1 MAQAANA
8 SSPALQVV
16 CAWPV
21 SGQYGPGS
29 RVLYYVLV
37 AACIFARKEQ
47 WLKGACLAATL
58 LFPAVAAIHG
68 IVLAAMHIP
77 GAVDMDVFG
86 AFQLCSIGILA
97 APVTVRLSRTY
108 LKIQVEMPYSCG
120 RSYCLLVSTLST
132 YHYIPSN
139 TSLRPDC
146 IGLLSLTIEFYR
158 IPTTPCT
165 HDDLGFPIS
174 TDPRDF
180 PYLNATCGLTCDT
193 NLGPFSTMRQGS
205 GNNIYVIPA
214 PDALT
219 FNAATLLAAACCIPA
234 VLLLIVMWMQILET
248 IWKKSN
254 STGEGNES
262 IRRAKRTTRALRL
275 FRKFFEVPLWAAAVL
290 AIMITGER
298 NLFSPQVHYQT
309 EPMASVGQWAPIVGI
324 AFALF
329 GALYL
334 SLTEAMQAPTEEAGF
349 KNRVARLFLR
359 AGDHFGAVAR
369 EVFDDSE
376 FRQGRATSE
385 FPEVPGERN
394 RNRELSRIRTTYS
407 QNHRHEE
414 NGSFDLAREETFS
427 TVADSRVGAEDDRPE
442 NRDQAL
448 RRRDTLEVPTAS
460 YNPGSSPVAS
470 ARAPPDGT
478 QSLPTPSIIISTN
491 PDDAD
496 LGANVAHTLPHVT

>member
-1 MAQAANA
+1 MAQALSIWTYSEPFNFAPLA
-8 SSPALQVV
+8 FSPPQSLLDYH
-16 CAWPV
+16 
-21 SGQYGPGS
+21 GHT
-29 RVLYYVLV
+29 
-37 AACIFARKEQ
+37 
-47 WLKGACLAATL
+47 LKT
-58 LFPAVAAIHG
+58 P
-68 IVLAAMHIP
+68 
-77 GAVDMDVFG
+77 
-86 AFQLCSIGILA
+86 
-97 APVTVRLSRTY
+97 
-108 LKIQVEMPYSCG
+108 VEMPYLCG
-120 RSYCLLVSTLST
+120 QFCCSPVRTISAYF
-132 YHYIPSN
+132 YISSSASL
-139 TSLRPDC
+139 TSDC

-158 IPTTPCT
+158 IPTTSCT
-165 HDDLGFPIS
+165 HDDLGIPIS
-174 TDPRDF
+174 ANPGEF

-193 NLGPFSTMRQGS
+193 NLGPFSTMREGS

-214 PDALT
+214 PNVLT

-234 VLLLIVMWMQILET
+234 VLLLVVMWMQILE
-248 IWKKSN
+248 IMWKKSN
-254 STGEGNES
+254 SNGDGNES
-262 IRRAKRTTRALRL
+262 VRRAKRTTRVLRL

-309 EPMASVGQWAPIVGI
+309 EPMASQWAPIVGI

-359 AGDHFGAVAR
+359 VGDHFGAVAR

-427 TVADSRVGAEDDRPE
+427 TNPDSRVGAEDDRHETQDRP
-442 NRDQAL
+442 L
-448 RRRDTLEVPTAS
+448 RRRDTLEVPAIAYYS
-460 YNPGSSPVAS
+460 GPSPVGN
-470 ARAPPDGT
+470 ARAPPDAT
-478 QSLPTPSIIISTN
+478 QSVPTPSIVVSHN

-496 LGANVAHTLPHVT
+496 PAADVVHTDSHVT

>member
-1 MAQAANA
+1 
-8 SSPALQVV
+8 
-16 CAWPV
+16 
-21 SGQYGPGS
+21 
-29 RVLYYVLV
+29 
-37 AACIFARKEQ
+37 
-47 WLKGACLAATL
+47 
-58 LFPAVAAIHG
+58 
-68 IVLAAMHIP
+68 
-77 GAVDMDVFG
+77 
-86 AFQLCSIGILA
+86 
-97 APVTVRLSRTY
+97 
-108 LKIQVEMPYSCG
+108 
-120 RSYCLLVSTLST
+120 
-132 YHYIPSN
+132 
-139 TSLRPDC
+139 
-146 IGLLSLTIEFYR
+146 
-158 IPTTPCT
+158 
-165 HDDLGFPIS
+165 
-174 TDPRDF
+174 
-180 PYLNATCGLTCDT
+180 
-193 NLGPFSTMRQGS
+193 MRQGS

-254 STGEGNES
+254 STREGNES
-262 IRRAKRTTRALRL
+262 IRRAKRTTRVLRL

-448 RRRDTLEVPTAS
+448 RRRDTLEVPTTS
-460 YNPGSSPVAS
+460 YRPGSSPVAS
-470 ARAPPDGT
+470 ARTPPDAA
-478 QSLPTPSIIISTN
+478 QSLPTPSIIISSN

-496 LGANVAHTLPHVT
+496 LGADVTLTLPHVT

>member
-1 MAQAANA
+1 MPALPYFPLLQTLAERTDTAQAANA

-108 LKIQVEMPYSCG
+108 FEDPG
-120 RSYCLLVSTLST
+120 RNAIFVWSILLLA
-132 YHYIPSN
+132 
-139 TSLRPDC
+139 
-146 IGLLSLTIEFYR
+146 GLLSLTIEFYR
-158 IPTTPCT
+158 IPTTSCT

-193 NLGPFSTMRQGS
+193 NLGPFSTMREGS

-234 VLLLIVMWMQILET
+234 VLLLVVMWMQILET

-254 STGEGNES
+254 NNGDGNES
-262 IRRAKRTTRALRL
+262 VRRAKRTTRVLRL
-275 FRKFFEVPLWAAAVL
+275 FRKFLEVPLWAAAVL

-460 YNPGSSPVAS
+460 YHPGSSPVAS
-470 ARAPPDGT
+470 ARTPSDAT
-478 QSLPTPSIIISTN
+478 QSLPTPSIVISTN

>member
-1 MAQAANA
+1 MPALPFIPLLQTLAGRTDTAQAANA

-108 LKIQVEMPYSCG
+108 FEDPG
-120 RSYCLLVSTLST
+120 RNAIFVWSILLLA
-132 YHYIPSN
+132 
-139 TSLRPDC
+139 
-146 IGLLSLTIEFYR
+146 GLLSLTIEFYR
-158 IPTTPCT
+158 IPTTSCT

-193 NLGPFSTMRQGS
+193 NLGPFSTMREGS

-234 VLLLIVMWMQILET
+234 VLLLVVMWMQILET

-254 STGEGNES
+254 SNGDGNES
-262 IRRAKRTTRALRL
+262 VR
-275 FRKFFEVPLWAAAVL
+275 
-290 AIMITGER
+290 
-298 NLFSPQVHYQT
+298 
-309 EPMASVGQWAPIVGI
+309 QWAPIVGI
-324 AFALF
+324 AFALL

-359 AGDHFGAVAR
+359 VGDHFGAVAR

-427 TVADSRVGAEDDRPE
+427 TTAESRLGAEDDRRETQDRP
-442 NRDQAL
+442 L
-448 RRRDTLEVPTAS
+448 RRRDTLEVPATAYHS
-460 YNPGSSPVAS
+460 GPSPVVN
-470 ARAPPDGT
+470 ARAPPEAT
-478 QSLPTPSIIISTN
+478 QSVPTPSIVVSHN

-496 LGANVAHTLPHVT
+496 LGADVVHTVPHAR